1 MRLNYSP
8 ALQMNN
14 IFQSYQINR
23 SAANKPGGR
32 EAAASQEERRDTL
45 TLSPAGKAQNL
56 ITSLM
61 KQKMEITDRKN
72 ALMASVK
79 EKGGSMESIK
89 TQLEAYDEQLQ
100 NIDIQISEAMS
111 RELEKQKE
119 EKQSGD
125 EEPKTREELLN
136 ERMNNVA
143 AMSNDVQ
150 HIDTLDSLKSK
161 IDGRIKV
168 LESEISL
175 DESRAPDGSL
185 TGASDLKKETVSNL
199 KKKSAEI
206 TADINSRM
214 VTLAEEVSEERETKP
229 EKDSKEDSEKD
240 TGGMTEE

>member
-8 ALQMNN
+8 ALQINN
-14 IFQSYQINR
+14 LFQSYQINR

-79 EKGGSMESIK
+79 EKGGSMDSIK

-111 RELEKQKE
+111 RELKKEDE
-119 EKQSGD
+119 EKKSND
-125 EEPKTREELLN
+125 TEPKTKEELLN

-143 AMSNDVQ
+143 AMSSDAE
-150 HIDTLDSLKSK
+150 HIDTLDSVKS
-161 IDGRIKV
+161 IVNGRIKV
-168 LESEISL
+168 LESEIAL
-175 DESRAPDGSL
+175 DGGRA
-185 TGASDLKKETVSNL
+185 GASDFKKNTLSDL

-206 TADINSRM
+206 SANINSRM
-214 VTLAEEVSEERETKP
+214 AALAEEVSEERR
-229 EKDSKEDSEKD
+229 KDPTDASEEADSDKNPTD
-240 TGGMTEE
+240 MTEE

>member
-8 ALQMNN
+8 AIQINN
-14 IFQSYQINR
+14 LFQSYQINR

-79 EKGGSMESIK
+79 ENGGSMDSIK

-111 RELEKQKE
+111 RELKKEDE
-119 EKQSGD
+119 EKKSND
-125 EEPKTREELLN
+125 TEPKTREELLN

-143 AMSNDVQ
+143 AMSSDAE
-150 HIDTLDSLKSK
+150 HIDTLDSVKSSV
-161 IDGRIKV
+161 DGRIKV
-168 LESEISL
+168 LESEIDL
-175 DESRAPDGSL
+175 DNGRFEGAS
-185 TGASDLKKETVSNL
+185 GASDYKKNTLSDL

-206 TADINSRM
+206 SADINSRM
-214 VTLAEEVSEERETKP
+214 AALAEEVSEERRQDP
-229 EKDSKEDSEKD
+229 A
-240 TGGMTEE
+240 

>member
-8 ALQMNN
+8 AIQINN
-14 IFQSYQINR
+14 LFQSYQINR

-79 EKGGSMESIK
+79 ENGGSMDSIK

-111 RELEKQKE
+111 RELKKEDE
-119 EKQSGD
+119 EKKSND
-125 EEPKTREELLN
+125 TEPKTREELLN

-143 AMSNDVQ
+143 AMSSDAE
-150 HIDTLDSLKSK
+150 HIDTLDSVKSSV
-161 IDGRIKV
+161 DGRIKV
-168 LESEISL
+168 LESEIDL
-175 DESRAPDGSL
+175 DNGRFEGAS
-185 TGASDLKKETVSNL
+185 GASDYKKNTLSDL

-206 TADINSRM
+206 SADINSRM
-214 VTLAEEVSEERETKP
+214 AALAEEVSEERRQDPAEAS
-229 EKDSKEDSEKD
+229 EEADSDKDPTDP
-240 TGGMTEE
+240 MEE